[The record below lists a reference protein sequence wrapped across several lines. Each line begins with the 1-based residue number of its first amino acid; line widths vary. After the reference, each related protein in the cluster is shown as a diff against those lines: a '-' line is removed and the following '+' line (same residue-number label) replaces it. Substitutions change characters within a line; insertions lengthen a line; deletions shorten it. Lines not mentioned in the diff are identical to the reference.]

1 MDTSPSSHRNA
12 TPQFRL
18 GHALGLG
25 IDRLADASPVLDGAA
40 KAIKTAIAPVAGESA
55 PTSLREALLGSWIGH
70 PLHPIIVTLPL
81 GAWTLTSLFDLLGE
95 ERAADLCLRAGVV
108 GAGSAAVSGLAQWNE
123 VTDRER
129 PRRIGVMHSSLNTVA
144 TGLYIGSWVLRARG
158 QRHAGVLTAATGLA
172 VTSLSGWLG
181 GHLSY
186 TLGVGVE
193 EDAFV
198 RQTADGTSSHGPVTV
213 DEDAPQAEPDQALDP
228 LAR

>member
-1 MDTSPSSHRNA
+1 MASS
-12 TPQFRL
+12 TPTQSANLSTAQRRL
-18 GHALGLG
+18 GQALGDG
-25 IDRLADASPVLDGAA
+25 IDRLTDSSPALDDVAG
-40 KAIKTAIAPVAGESA
+40 AIKAAIAPIVGDSA
-55 PTSLREALLGSWIGH
+55 PRSVRDALLGSWIGH

-81 GAWTLTSLFDLLGE
+81 GAWTLTSVFDLLGE

-108 GAGSAAVSGLAQWNE
+108 AAGSAALSGLAQWNE

-144 TGLYIGSWVLRARG
+144 TGLYIGSWVLRSRG
-158 QRHAGVLTAATGLA
+158 QRGAGVATAIAGLT
-172 VTSLSGWLG
+172 VVSLSGWLG

-198 RQTADGTSSHGPVTV
+198 RQVASGQPAVN
-213 DEDAPQAEPDQALDP
+213 EDAPEAEPDQALDP

>member
-1 MDTSPSSHRNA
+1 MASSVPSESAPASTAQR
-12 TPQFRL
+12 RL
-18 GHALGLG
+18 GQALGDG
-25 IDRLADASPVLDGAA
+25 IDRLTDSAPALDDVATA
-40 KAIKTAIAPVAGESA
+40 MKAAIAPIVGDAA
-55 PTSLREALLGSWIGH
+55 PRGLRDALLGSWIGH

-81 GAWTLTSLFDLLGE
+81 GAWTLTSIFDLLGE

-108 GAGSAAVSGLAQWNE
+108 AAGSAALSGLAQWNA
-123 VTDRER
+123 VTERER

-144 TGLYIGSWVLRARG
+144 TGLYIGSWVLRSSGRRG
-158 QRHAGVLTAATGLA
+158 AGIATAVAGLT
-172 VTSLSGWLG
+172 VVSLSGWLG

-198 RQTADGTSSHGPVTV
+198 RQATGEQPVVNEDSH
-213 DEDAPQAEPDQALDP
+213 QAEPDQALDP

>member
-1 MDTSPSSHRNA
+1 MASSVPSESAPVPTAQR
-12 TPQFRL
+12 RL
-18 GHALGLG
+18 GQALGDG
-25 IDRLADASPVLDGAA
+25 IDRLTDSAPALDDVAT
-40 KAIKTAIAPVAGESA
+40 AIKAAIAPVVGDAA
-55 PTSLREALLGSWIGH
+55 PRGLRDALLGSWIGH

-81 GAWTLTSLFDLLGE
+81 GAWTLTSIFDLLGE

-108 GAGSAAVSGLAQWNE
+108 AAGSAALSGLAQWNE
-123 VTDRER
+123 VTERER

-144 TGLYIGSWVLRARG
+144 TSLYIGSWVLRSSGRRG
-158 QRHAGVLTAATGLA
+158 AGIATAVAGLT
-172 VTSLSGWLG
+172 VVSLSGWLG

-198 RQTADGTSSHGPVTV
+198 RQATGEQPVV
-213 DEDAPQAEPDQALDP
+213 NEDAARAEPDQALDP